1 MINKLLRTA
10 TTPESVLAAFR
21 QVYGPNVKTTLSI
34 DDDGQILASGS
45 VSNFILWSLEG
56 TKRNTPS
63 WINLTNRP
71 LIQVVSVV
79 MIPSFD
85 PRWLVSSSENLPFLT
100 SLSRK
105 SLRVNRSG
113 RQGGCTGSILRCAPT
128 NSGGKKN
135 KKMKRSRPWDGG
147 SATPPESFIVA
158 QRQKKVV
165 PNDLATLLSDGV
177 QLFRDHNIV
186 PDDTYVTTEG
196 RRRADKTSIS
206 SSSFSTTS
214 STTSSTT
221 TPTSPTTALVIAAI
235 DCEMCVTK
243 NGLELTRVSIL
254 NGQGL
259 CVYDKLVKPVDL
271 IIDYATQYSG
281 ITKHMLE
288 NVTDTLL
295 DNVHRDLFTSD
306 DALIDEATIVVGHS
320 IENDLKAL
328 KVLHRRVIDS
338 AIVYP
343 HPRGPPYRSAL
354 RFLTKKWLGRKIQQG
369 DTTTGGHD
377 SAEDALGA
385 LDLVLM
391 KYRCGPTFGT
401 TDVTEKGESIFRWM
415 EREGSQSSSLAGEE
429 EEEESGG
436 GGGGRGGGGGGGG
449 GGTKRCAIVGDPMS
463 IRKYMEG
470 GVDAIVANGN
480 DDQIVSKSI
489 KCLTSHRLVCT
500 ILSEADDLDMERAQK
515 MKDARRRGEEEK
527 EVEKEEG
534 EEEGTPKSS
543 SSSELLSLVSEL
555 TCSPLQQQR
564 MDSHV
569 RSIYN
574 AMPSNGLLIVC
585 MQGGVH
591 SSNQLRTASELTPA
605 DHAVI
610 CFAVRES
617 VSQTTEVEKTW

>member
-1 MINKLLRTA
+1 
-10 TTPESVLAAFR
+10 
-21 QVYGPNVKTTLSI
+21 
-34 DDDGQILASGS
+34 
-45 VSNFILWSLEG
+45 
-56 TKRNTPS
+56 
-63 WINLTNRP
+63 
-71 LIQVVSVV
+71 
-79 MIPSFD
+79 
-85 PRWLVSSSENLPFLT
+85 
-100 SLSRK
+100 
-105 SLRVNRSG
+105 
-113 RQGGCTGSILRCAPT
+113 
-128 NSGGKKN
+128 
-135 KKMKRSRPWDGG
+135 
-147 SATPPESFIVA
+147 
-158 QRQKKVV
+158 
-165 PNDLATLLSDGV
+165 
-177 QLFRDHNIV
+177 
-186 PDDTYVTTEG
+186 
-196 RRRADKTSIS
+196 
-206 SSSFSTTS
+206 
-214 STTSSTT
+214 
-221 TPTSPTTALVIAAI
+221 
-235 DCEMCVTK
+235 MCVTK